1 MVIMK
6 QGLEDVS
13 MLLFCLGPALQRTQ
27 SYASCNFNSS
37 KSNMWH
43 MVSITQLRLSNR
55 YPYKNS
61 CIPPAYACCQISGP
75 IVAQLVGKCHCSPQR
90 LEEGCHTLYRSVCL
104 AYPDRT
110 NSSLLGML
118 AQPSARPQQAQQLFH
133 GMNAH
138 TLSPISSGS
147 LPLSFHVPF
156 MLFILLSCIVSLF
169 WFFSA
174 GLFVGVFLRRL
185 FVPLFL
191 YFAQILPLCLSSFST
206 ELQCLQML
214 VISKNYP
221 CDCLFTNNCNLVHK
235 NEPDY
240 SNLNKYSP

>member
-1 MVIMK
+1 MFQCDYFVQVLPSSGHSHMHLATFTVPKAICATWSLSLSYVYLIDIHTKTAVYLQHMRAARSLDSLLHSWQGNVIVHRSA
-6 QGLEDVS
+6 QRRDVIHYTD
-13 MLLFCLGPALQRTQ
+13 L
-27 SYASCNFNSS
+27 
-37 KSNMWH
+37 
-43 MVSITQLRLSNR
+43 
-55 YPYKNS
+55 
-61 CIPPAYACCQISGP
+61 
-75 IVAQLVGKCHCSPQR
+75 
-90 LEEGCHTLYRSVCL
+90 CL

-185 FVPLFL
+185 FVPFFL

-206 ELQCLQML
+206 ELQ
-214 VISKNYP
+214 
-221 CDCLFTNNCNLVHK
+221 LFTDV
-235 NEPDY
+235 
-240 SNLNKYSP
+240 SNLQELPL

>member
-1 MVIMK
+1 
-6 QGLEDVS
+6 

-27 SYASCNFNSS
+27 SYASATLTVPKAICGTWSLS
-37 KSNMWH
+37 LSYVYLIDIHTKTAVYLQH
-43 MVSITQLRLSNR
+43 MRAARSLDPLLHTASREMSLFTAAPRGGMS
-55 YPYKNS
+55 YT
-61 CIPPAYACCQISGP
+61 IPI
-75 IVAQLVGKCHCSPQR
+75 
-90 LEEGCHTLYRSVCL
+90 SVCL

-206 ELQCLQML
+206 ELQCLQIL

-221 CDCLFTNNCNLVHK
+221 FDCLFTNNCNLVHK

>member
-90 LEEGCHTLYRSVCL
+90 LEEGCHTLYRS
-104 AYPDRT
+104 
-110 NSSLLGML
+110 
-118 AQPSARPQQAQQLFH
+118 
-133 GMNAH
+133 
-138 TLSPISSGS
+138 
-147 LPLSFHVPF
+147 
-156 MLFILLSCIVSLF
+156 
-169 WFFSA
+169 
-174 GLFVGVFLRRL
+174 LFVWL
-185 FVPLFL
+185 
-191 YFAQILPLCLSSFST
+191 ILTGPIHHCWACWLSLQHDHSKRSNFST
-206 ELQCLQML
+206 G
-214 VISKNYP
+214 
-221 CDCLFTNNCNLVHK
+221 
-235 NEPDY
+235 
-240 SNLNKYSP
+240 